1 MNIDFGMWSIGCMTN
16 FIFSLFGNDA
26 ATTDTTIE
34 IEWIQLTPAGVFTAC
49 DGRGPFVAD
58 VDAIFKAAKGRKLP
72 IDINHAIDIKG
83 AKGEPSPAVGW
94 IEELQARKNGIW
106 GRVNW
111 TDAGLEILQRREYGA
126 ISPVLIA
133 TKDKPARVVEIAR
146 ASLCND
152 PALPQLNRLF
162 NKNGETTMDKELRAV
177 LGLPETASDDEVL
190 ASVKDVKASQKDMT
204 ATFSSLKK
212 EIGLDE
218 KTDVKTTVEAFK
230 SRLNGNSSTTELEE
244 KVSQLN
250 AKLVEV
256 EHQRVREKAEAF
268 VARAIAD
275 FKILPA
281 LRDHFIDRYCRTPA
295 EVEKEISAMPA
306 LMQAGLAKS
315 QLVAEGSLSD
325 EEKRV
330 CELMGVSE
338 KAFQDTRKKEK
349 L

>member
-1 MNIDFGMWSIGCMTN
+1 MNIDFSMWSIGRMDN
-16 FIFSLFGNDA
+16 FIFSLFGTDA
-26 ATTDTTIE
+26 ATTDTTID
-34 IEWIQLTPAGVFTAC
+34 WIQLTPAGVFTAC

-58 VDAIFKAAKGRKLP
+58 VDAILTAAKGRKLP

-94 IEELQARKNGIW
+94 IEELQGRKTGIW

-111 TDAGLEILQRREYGA
+111 TDAGLEILRRREYGA

-162 NKNGETTMDKELRAV
+162 NKNGETPMDKELRAV

-190 ASVKDVKASQKDMT
+190 ASVKDVKASQKAMT

-218 KTDVKTTVEAFK
+218 KADAKTTVETFK
-230 SRLNGNSSTTELEE
+230 SRLANGNSSTTALEE

-256 EHQRVREKAEAF
+256 EHQRLREKAEAF
-268 VARAIAD
+268 VAKAIAD
-275 FKILPA
+275 FKIVPA
-281 LRDHFIDRYCRTPA
+281 LKDHFIDRYCRAPA

-306 LMQAGLAKS
+306 LMQAGLGKS
-315 QLVAEGSLSD
+315 QPVAEGSLSD

>member
-1 MNIDFGMWSIGCMTN
+1 MNIDFGMWSIGRMDN
-16 FIFSLFGNDA
+16 FIFSLFGNDLTA
-26 ATTDTTIE
+26 TDTTN
-34 IEWIQLTPAGVFTAC
+34 EWIQLTPAGVFTAC

-58 VDAIFKAAKGRKLP
+58 VDAILTAAKGRKLP

-94 IEELQARKNGIW
+94 VEELQARKTGIW

-111 TDAGLEILQRREYGA
+111 TDAGLEILRRREYGA

-162 NKNGETTMDKELRAV
+162 NKNGETPMDKELRAV

-190 ASVKDVKASQKDMT
+190 ACVKDVKASQKAMT
-204 ATFSSLKK
+204 ETFSSLKK

-218 KTDVKTTVEAFK
+218 KTDVKTTVETFK
-230 SRLNGNSSTTELEE
+230 SRLATGNTATTELEE

-256 EHQRVREKAEAF
+256 EHQRLREKAEAF
-268 VARAIAD
+268 VAKAIAD
-275 FKILPA
+275 FKIVPA
-281 LRDHFIDRYCRTPA
+281 LKDHFIDRYCRAPA

-306 LMQAGLAKS
+306 LMQAGLGKS
-315 QLVAEGSLSD
+315 QPVAEGILSD

>member
-1 MNIDFGMWSIGCMTN
+1 MNIDFGMWSIGRMDN
-16 FIFSLFGNDA
+16 FIFSLFGNDL
-26 ATTDTTIE
+26 ATTDTT

-162 NKNGETTMDKELRAV
+162 NKNGETPMDKELRAV

-190 ASVKDVKASQKDMT
+190 ASVKDVKASQKAMT

-218 KTDVKTTVEAFK
+218 KTDVKTTFETFK
-230 SRLNGNSSTTELEE
+230 SRLNGNSSTTALEE

-268 VARAIAD
+268 VSKAIAD

-281 LRDHFIDRYCRTPA
+281 LKDHFIDRYCRTPA

-306 LMQAGLAKS
+306 LMQAGLGKS
-315 QLVAEGSLSD
+315 QPVAEGSLSD

-330 CELMGVSE
+330 CELMGVTE